1 MSGTVLLS
9 VVFVLATACANVF
22 QKKAML
28 AVGPVSGLSTDV
40 VRRLLANSNLWG
52 GLGCYAVALL
62 MYLGILSRVPLNVAT
77 SIASL
82 NFVAVLLASR
92 VVLGEPI
99 PPLRVLGF
107 GCILAGMYIVA
118 LTQRGNP

>member
-1 MSGTVLLS
+1 VNGTVWMS
-9 VVFVLATACANVF
+9 VVFVLATAGANVL
-22 QKKAML
+22 QKKAMQ
-28 AVGPVSGLSTDV
+28 AVGPVAGASPELL
-40 VRRLLANSNLWG
+40 RRLLGSPTLWG
-52 GLGCYAVALL
+52 GLGCYAVALV

-92 VVLGEPI
+92 LVLGEPI
-99 PPLRVLGF
+99 PPLRYLGF
-107 GCILAGMYIVA
+107 GCILAGMYLVA